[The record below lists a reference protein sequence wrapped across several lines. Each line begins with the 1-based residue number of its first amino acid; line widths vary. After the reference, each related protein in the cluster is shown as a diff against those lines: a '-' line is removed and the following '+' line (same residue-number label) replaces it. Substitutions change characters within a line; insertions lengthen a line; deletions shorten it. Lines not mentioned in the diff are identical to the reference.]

1 MLVLKSWQDIFS
13 NFLAYFHPPPLFH
26 LYPNLIKTSKK
37 EHSDHSLGRIPT
49 ATVYKENQHKFHLNV
64 LKWPPKNHLSY
75 LKEDTAEQFLWILA
89 FRSFRSMFTRH
100 ITLLGGS
107 QHPGLKAS
115 ILTGNSAATRVW
127 SQALWNLI
135 KCLRTLLA
143 HISLFLTLCHL
154 RIHLLPLL
162 EATSVADALGAKV
175 YSNTA
180 MGQQD

>member
-1 MLVLKSWQDIFS
+1 MLVLRVGRIYFQIFWPT
-13 NFLAYFHPPPLFH
+13 FTPH
-26 LYPNLIKTSKK
+26 LYFTSIQISSKQAKK
-37 EHSDHSLGRIPT
+37 EHFDHSLGRIPT

-64 LKWPPKNHLSY
+64 LQWPPKNHLSY
-75 LKEDTAEQFLWILA
+75 VEEAAEQFLWILA
-89 FRSFRSMFTRH
+89 FRSFRGMFIRR

-127 SQALWNLI
+127 SQALWNLM

-143 HISLFLTLCHL
+143 HISLFLTLSHL
-154 RIHLLPLL
+154 RLHLLPLL

-175 YSNTA
+175 YSNTP